1 MFVSTMGMSLSAN
14 NELDDQL
21 ADLESLLS
29 SRLEGKTSFFEDKRG
44 SSLNGLGDDMVMNQL
59 ANLFDN
65 IQGL

>member
-1 MFVSTMGMSLSAN
+1 MKNLVISNAVFRN
-14 NELDDQL
+14 I
-21 ADLESLLS
+21 
-29 SRLEGKTSFFEDKRG
+29 FEDKRA